1 MATEATTANLMP
13 NLAAGLRPLL
23 LLVGLAAA
31 VAAGVGVTLWTKG
44 PTFSVLYATLA
55 DEEAAA
61 VTRSLSGAGIEYRM
75 EAGSGGISVPAERLN
90 EARMLLAEQGTLQ
103 SGGFAN
109 LGKEGGFGVSAFMEG
124 ARYQHALET
133 ELAKTISSLQQVAA
147 ARVHI
152 AAGRNSSF
160 IRDRTPARASVFLQ
174 LKAGRKLSSEQVT
187 AIVNLVGSSVADIDP
202 EQVTVVDQTGRLLS
216 SPQGRGE
223 FALRD
228 QQVEFARQME
238 EMYSQRVEALIA
250 PLVGPGRVR
259 AEVSAQFDMSASEE
273 AREQFNPQGVVV
285 RSEQLS
291 EDRSSNPVARGIPGS
306 ASNQA
311 NAAAATPANPADA
324 ANAATATAANAATPP
339 PPASVQSTRNYEID
353 RTVAYTRQ
361 PAGRLKRLSVAVLV
375 DNVQVPGRDGK
386 PTDAPLTR
394 EQIERI
400 TALVKDAVG
409 FDAARGDS
417 VSIINS
423 PWRGDPRL
431 AATDLE
437 SVPFYEQAWFLD
449 VAKIVA
455 GLIALT
461 LLMLMVIRPLTQRIT
476 AMLPSPPE
484 PTEEQ
489 NDRFIPSRNLPAVAG
504 AAGEAGQPG
513 TAIAG
518 AGPAESTRKKPPT
531 KYDEQVEFA
540 RQLVQEDPAR
550 VAQVVRKWAMSNG

>member
-1 MATEATTANLMP
+1 MATEATTANIMP

-61 VTRSLSGAGIEYRM
+61 VTRSLSTAGIEYRM

-109 LGKEGGFGVSAFMEG
+109 LSKEGGFGVSAFMEG

-133 ELAKTISSLQQVAA
+133 ELAKTIASLQQVAA

-250 PLVGPGRVR
+250 PLVGAGRVR

-291 EDRSSNPVARGIPGS
+291 EDRSGTAVARGIPGS

-311 NAAAATPANPADA
+311 TAAAATPADPAA
-324 ANAATATAANAATPP
+324 AAASTNATPP

-375 DNVQVPGRDGK
+375 DHVQVPGRDGK

-394 EQIERI
+394 EQIDRI

-409 FDAARGDS
+409 FDTARGDS
-417 VSIINS
+417 VSVINS

-431 AATDLE
+431 TATDLE
-437 SVPFYEQAWFLD
+437 AVPFYEQAWFLD

-476 AMLPSPPE
+476 AMLPRPAE
-484 PTEEQ
+484 PADADD
-489 NDRFIPSRNLPAVAG
+489 DRFIPSRNLPVVAG
-504 AAGEAGQPG
+504 AGGEGGQPG
-513 TAIAG
+513 TAVAG
-518 AGPAESTRKKPPT
+518 AGSTEMQRKKAPT

>member
-1 MATEATTANLMP
+1 MATEATTANIMP

-61 VTRSLSGAGIEYRM
+61 VTRSLSTAGIEYRM
-75 EAGSGGISVPAERLN
+75 EAGSGGISVPAERLS

-133 ELAKTISSLQQVAA
+133 ELAKTIASLQQVAA

-250 PLVGPGRVR
+250 PLVGAGRVR

-291 EDRSSNPVARGIPGS
+291 EDRSGTAVARGIPGS

-311 NAAAATPANPADA
+311 TAAAATPADPAA
-324 ANAATATAANAATPP
+324 AAASTNATPP

-375 DNVQVPGRDGK
+375 DHVQVPGRDGK

-394 EQIERI
+394 EQIDRI

-409 FDAARGDS
+409 FDTARGDS
-417 VSIINS
+417 VSVINS

-431 AATDLE
+431 TATDLE
-437 SVPFYEQAWFLD
+437 TVPFYEQAWFLD

-455 GLIALT
+455 GLIALS

-476 AMLPSPPE
+476 AMLPRPPE
-484 PTEEQ
+484 PAEADD
-489 NDRFIPSRNLPAVAG
+489 DRFIPSRNLPVVAG
-504 AAGEAGQPG
+504 AGGEGGQPG

-518 AGPAESTRKKPPT
+518 AGSTEMQRKKPPT

>member
-1 MATEATTANLMP
+1 MATEATTANIMP

-61 VTRSLSGAGIEYRM
+61 VTRSLSTAGIEYRM

-109 LGKEGGFGVSAFMEG
+109 LSKEGGFGVSAFMEG

-133 ELAKTISSLQQVAA
+133 ELAKTIASLQQVAA

-250 PLVGPGRVR
+250 PLVGAGRVR

-291 EDRSSNPVARGIPGS
+291 EDRSGTAVARGIPGS

-311 NAAAATPANPADA
+311 TAAAATPADPAA
-324 ANAATATAANAATPP
+324 AAASTNATPP

-375 DNVQVPGRDGK
+375 DHVQVPGRDGK

-394 EQIERI
+394 EQIDRI

-409 FDAARGDS
+409 FDTARGDS
-417 VSIINS
+417 VSVINS

-431 AATDLE
+431 TATDLE
-437 SVPFYEQAWFLD
+437 TVPFYEQAWFLD

-476 AMLPSPPE
+476 AMLPRPPE
-484 PTEEQ
+484 PADADD
-489 NDRFIPSRNLPAVAG
+489 DRFIPSRNLPVVAG
-504 AAGEAGQPG
+504 AGGEGGQPG
-513 TAIAG
+513 TAVAG
-518 AGPAESTRKKPPT
+518 AGSTEMQRKKAPT

-540 RQLVQEDPAR
+540 RQLVQ
-550 VAQVVRKWAMSNG
+550 

>member
-1 MATEATTANLMP
+1 MATEATTANIMP

-61 VTRSLSGAGIEYRM
+61 VTRSLSTAGIEYRM

-133 ELAKTISSLQQVAA
+133 ELAKTIASLQQVAA

-250 PLVGPGRVR
+250 PLVGAGRVR

-291 EDRSSNPVARGIPGS
+291 EDRSGTAVARGIPGS

-311 NAAAATPANPADA
+311 TAAAATPADPAA
-324 ANAATATAANAATPP
+324 AAASTNATPP
-339 PPASVQSTRNYEID
+339 PPASVQSMRNYEID

-375 DNVQVPGRDGK
+375 DHVQVPGRDGK

-394 EQIERI
+394 EQIDRI

-409 FDAARGDS
+409 FDTARGDS
-417 VSIINS
+417 VSVINS

-431 AATDLE
+431 TATDLE
-437 SVPFYEQAWFLD
+437 TVPFYEQAWFLD

-476 AMLPSPPE
+476 AMLPRPPE
-484 PTEEQ
+484 PADADD
-489 NDRFIPSRNLPAVAG
+489 DRFIPSRNLPVVAG
-504 AAGEAGQPG
+504 AGGEGGQPG
-513 TAIAG
+513 TAVAG
-518 AGPAESTRKKPPT
+518 AGSTEMQRKKAPT

>member
-1 MATEATTANLMP
+1 MATEATTANIMP

-61 VTRSLSGAGIEYRM
+61 VTRSLSTAGIEYRM

-133 ELAKTISSLQQVAA
+133 ELAKTIASLQQVAA

-250 PLVGPGRVR
+250 PLVGAGRVR

-291 EDRSSNPVARGIPGS
+291 EDRSGTAVARGIPGS

-311 NAAAATPANPADA
+311 TAAAATPADPAA
-324 ANAATATAANAATPP
+324 AAASTNATPP

-375 DNVQVPGRDGK
+375 DHVQVPGRDGK

-394 EQIERI
+394 EQIDRI

-409 FDAARGDS
+409 FDTARGDS
-417 VSIINS
+417 VSVINS

-431 AATDLE
+431 TATDLE
-437 SVPFYEQAWFLD
+437 TVPFYEQAWFLD

-476 AMLPSPPE
+476 AMLPRPPE
-484 PTEEQ
+484 PADADD
-489 NDRFIPSRNLPAVAG
+489 DRFIPSRNLPVVAG
-504 AAGEAGQPG
+504 AGGEGGQPG
-513 TAIAG
+513 TAVAG
-518 AGPAESTRKKPPT
+518 AGSTEMQRKKAPT

>member
-1 MATEATTANLMP
+1 MATEATTANIMP

-44 PTFSVLYATLA
+44 PTYSVLYASLA

-61 VTRSLSGAGIEYRM
+61 VTRSLSTAGIEYRM
-75 EAGSGGISVPAERLN
+75 EAGSGGISVPAERLS

-133 ELAKTISSLQQVAA
+133 ELAKTIASLQQVAA

-250 PLVGPGRVR
+250 PLVGAGRVR

-291 EDRSSNPVARGIPGS
+291 EDRTGTAVARGIPGS

-311 NAAAATPANPADA
+311 TAAATPATPADA
-324 ANAATATAANAATPP
+324 AAAASTNATPP

-375 DNVQVPGRDGK
+375 DHVQVPGRDGK
-386 PTDAPLTR
+386 PTEAPLTR
-394 EQIERI
+394 EQIDRI

-409 FDAARGDS
+409 FDVARGDS
-417 VSIINS
+417 VSVINS

-437 SVPFYEQAWFLD
+437 TVPFYEQAWFLD

-476 AMLPSPPE
+476 AMLPRPPE
-484 PTEEQ
+484 PVEEDE
-489 NDRFIPSRNLPAVAG
+489 DRFISSRNLPVVAG
-504 AAGEAGQPG
+504 AAGEGGQPG
-513 TAIAG
+513 TAVAG
-518 AGPAESTRKKPPT
+518 ANSAESQRKKPLT

>member
-1 MATEATTANLMP
+1 MATEATTANIMP

-61 VTRSLSGAGIEYRM
+61 VTRSLSTAGIEYRM
-75 EAGSGGISVPAERLN
+75 EAGSGGISVPAERLS

-133 ELAKTISSLQQVAA
+133 ELAKTIASLQQVAA

-250 PLVGPGRVR
+250 PLVGAGRVR

-291 EDRSSNPVARGIPGS
+291 EDRSGTAVARGIPGS

-311 NAAAATPANPADA
+311 TAAAATPADPAA
-324 ANAATATAANAATPP
+324 AAASTNATPP

-375 DNVQVPGRDGK
+375 DHVQVPGRDGK

-394 EQIERI
+394 EQIDRI

-409 FDAARGDS
+409 FDTARGDS
-417 VSIINS
+417 VSVINS

-431 AATDLE
+431 TATDLE
-437 SVPFYEQAWFLD
+437 TVPFYEQAWFLD

-455 GLIALT
+455 GLIALS

-476 AMLPSPPE
+476 AMLPRPPE
-484 PTEEQ
+484 PAEADD
-489 NDRFIPSRNLPAVAG
+489 DRFIPSRNLPVVAG
-504 AAGEAGQPG
+504 AGGEGGQPG

-518 AGPAESTRKKPPT
+518 AGSTEMQRKKAPT

>member
-1 MATEATTANLMP
+1 MATEATTANIMP

-61 VTRSLSGAGIEYRM
+61 VTRSLSTAGIEYRM

-109 LGKEGGFGVSAFMEG
+109 LSKEGGFGVSAFMEG

-133 ELAKTISSLQQVAA
+133 ELAKTIASLQQVAA

-250 PLVGPGRVR
+250 PLVGAGRVR

-291 EDRSSNPVARGIPGS
+291 EDRSGTAVARGIPGS

-311 NAAAATPANPADA
+311 TAAAATPADPAA
-324 ANAATATAANAATPP
+324 AAVSTNATPP

-375 DNVQVPGRDGK
+375 DHVQVPGRDGK

-394 EQIERI
+394 EQIDRI

-409 FDAARGDS
+409 FDTARGDS
-417 VSIINS
+417 VSVINS

-431 AATDLE
+431 TATDLE
-437 SVPFYEQAWFLD
+437 TVPFYEQAWFLD

-476 AMLPSPPE
+476 AMLPRPPE
-484 PTEEQ
+484 PADADD
-489 NDRFIPSRNLPAVAG
+489 DRFIPSRNLPVVAG
-504 AAGEAGQPG
+504 AGGEGGQPG
-513 TAIAG
+513 TAVAG
-518 AGPAESTRKKPPT
+518 AGSTEMQRKKAPT

>member
-1 MATEATTANLMP
+1 MATEATTANIMP

-61 VTRSLSGAGIEYRM
+61 VTRSLSTAGIEYRM

-133 ELAKTISSLQQVAA
+133 ELAKTIASLQQVAA

-238 EMYSQRVEALIA
+238 ELYSQRVEALIA
-250 PLVGPGRVR
+250 PLVGAGRVR

-291 EDRSSNPVARGIPGS
+291 EDRSGTAVARGIPGS

-311 NAAAATPANPADA
+311 TAAAATPADPAA
-324 ANAATATAANAATPP
+324 AAASTNATPP

-375 DNVQVPGRDGK
+375 DHVQVPGRDGK

-394 EQIERI
+394 EQIDRI

-409 FDAARGDS
+409 FDTARGDS
-417 VSIINS
+417 VSVINS

-431 AATDLE
+431 TATDLE
-437 SVPFYEQAWFLD
+437 TVPFYEQAWFLD

-476 AMLPSPPE
+476 AMLPRPPE
-484 PTEEQ
+484 PADADD
-489 NDRFIPSRNLPAVAG
+489 DRFIPSRNLPVVAG
-504 AAGEAGQPG
+504 AGGEGGQPG
-513 TAIAG
+513 TAVAG
-518 AGPAESTRKKPPT
+518 AGSTEMQRKKAPT

>member
-1 MATEATTANLMP
+1 MATEATTANIMP

-61 VTRSLSGAGIEYRM
+61 VTRSLSTAGIEYRM

-109 LGKEGGFGVSAFMEG
+109 LSKEGGFGVSAFMEG

-133 ELAKTISSLQQVAA
+133 ELAKTIASLQQVAA

-250 PLVGPGRVR
+250 PLVGAGRVR

-291 EDRSSNPVARGIPGS
+291 EDRSGPAVARGIPGS
-306 ASNQA
+306 TSNQA
-311 NAAAATPANPADA
+311 TAAAATPADPAA
-324 ANAATATAANAATPP
+324 AAASTNATPP

-375 DNVQVPGRDGK
+375 DHVQVPGRDGK

-394 EQIERI
+394 EQIDRI

-409 FDAARGDS
+409 FDTARGDS
-417 VSIINS
+417 VSVINS

-431 AATDLE
+431 TATDLE
-437 SVPFYEQAWFLD
+437 TVPFYEQAWFLD

-476 AMLPSPPE
+476 AMLPRPPE
-484 PTEEQ
+484 PADADD
-489 NDRFIPSRNLPAVAG
+489 DRFIPSRNLPVVAG
-504 AAGEAGQPG
+504 AGGEGGQPG
-513 TAIAG
+513 TAVAG
-518 AGPAESTRKKPPT
+518 AGSTEMQRKKAPT

>member
-1 MATEATTANLMP
+1 MATEATTANIMP
-13 NLAAGLRPLL
+13 NVAAGLRPLL

-61 VTRSLSGAGIEYRM
+61 VTRSLSTAGIEYRM

-109 LGKEGGFGVSAFMEG
+109 LSKEGGFGVSAFMEG

-133 ELAKTISSLQQVAA
+133 ELAKTIASLQQVAA

-250 PLVGPGRVR
+250 PLVGAGRVR

-291 EDRSSNPVARGIPGS
+291 EDRSGTAVARGIPGS

-311 NAAAATPANPADA
+311 TAAAATPADPAA
-324 ANAATATAANAATPP
+324 AAASTNATPP

-375 DNVQVPGRDGK
+375 DHVQVPGRDGK

-394 EQIERI
+394 EQIDRI

-409 FDAARGDS
+409 FDTARGDS
-417 VSIINS
+417 VSVINS

-431 AATDLE
+431 TATDLE
-437 SVPFYEQAWFLD
+437 TVPFYEQAWFLD

-476 AMLPSPPE
+476 AMLPRPPE
-484 PTEEQ
+484 PADADD
-489 NDRFIPSRNLPAVAG
+489 DRFIPSRNLPVVAG
-504 AAGEAGQPG
+504 AGGEGGQPG
-513 TAIAG
+513 TAVAG
-518 AGPAESTRKKPPT
+518 AGSTEMQRKKAPT

>member
-1 MATEATTANLMP
+1 MATEATTANIMP

-61 VTRSLSGAGIEYRM
+61 VTRSLSTAGIEYRM

-109 LGKEGGFGVSAFMEG
+109 LSKEGGFGVSAFMEG

-133 ELAKTISSLQQVAA
+133 ELAKTIASLQQVAA

-250 PLVGPGRVR
+250 PLVGAGRVR

-273 AREQFNPQGVVV
+273 AREQFNPQGVVI

-291 EDRSSNPVARGIPGS
+291 EDRSGTAVARGIPGS

-311 NAAAATPANPADA
+311 TAAAATPADPAA
-324 ANAATATAANAATPP
+324 AAASTNATPP
-339 PPASVQSTRNYEID
+339 PAASVQSTRNYEID

-375 DNVQVPGRDGK
+375 DHVQVPGRDGK

-394 EQIERI
+394 EQIDRI

-409 FDAARGDS
+409 FDTARGDS
-417 VSIINS
+417 VSVINS

-431 AATDLE
+431 TATDLE
-437 SVPFYEQAWFLD
+437 TVPFYEQAWFLD

-476 AMLPSPPE
+476 AMLPRPPE
-484 PTEEQ
+484 PADADD
-489 NDRFIPSRNLPAVAG
+489 DRFIPSRNLPVVAG
-504 AAGEAGQPG
+504 AGGEGGQPG
-513 TAIAG
+513 TAVAG
-518 AGPAESTRKKPPT
+518 AGSTEMQRKKAPT

>member
-1 MATEATTANLMP
+1 MATEATTANIMP

-61 VTRSLSGAGIEYRM
+61 VTRSLSTAGIEYRM

-109 LGKEGGFGVSAFMEG
+109 LSKEGGFGVSAFMEG

-133 ELAKTISSLQQVAA
+133 ELAKTIASLQQVAA

-250 PLVGPGRVR
+250 PLVGAGRVH

-291 EDRSSNPVARGIPGS
+291 EDRSGTAVARGIPGS
-306 ASNQA
+306 TSNQA
-311 NAAAATPANPADA
+311 TAAAATPADPAA
-324 ANAATATAANAATPP
+324 AAASTNATPP

-375 DNVQVPGRDGK
+375 DHVQVPGRDGK

-394 EQIERI
+394 EQIDRI

-409 FDAARGDS
+409 FDTARGDS
-417 VSIINS
+417 VSVINS

-431 AATDLE
+431 TATDLE
-437 SVPFYEQAWFLD
+437 TVPFYEQAWFLD

-476 AMLPSPPE
+476 AMLPRPPE
-484 PTEEQ
+484 PADADD
-489 NDRFIPSRNLPAVAG
+489 DRFIPSRNLPVVAG
-504 AAGEAGQPG
+504 AGGEGGQPG
-513 TAIAG
+513 TAVAG
-518 AGPAESTRKKPPT
+518 AGSTEMQRKKAPT

>member
-1 MATEATTANLMP
+1 MATEATTANIMP

-61 VTRSLSGAGIEYRM
+61 VTRSLSTAGIEYRM

-109 LGKEGGFGVSAFMEG
+109 LSKEGGFGVSAFMEG

-133 ELAKTISSLQQVAA
+133 ELAKTIASLQQVAA

-228 QQVEFARQME
+228 KQVEFARQME
-238 EMYSQRVEALIA
+238 DMYSQRVEALIA
-250 PLVGPGRVR
+250 PLVGAGRVR

-291 EDRSSNPVARGIPGS
+291 EDRSGTAVARGIPGS

-311 NAAAATPANPADA
+311 TAAAATPADPAA
-324 ANAATATAANAATPP
+324 AAASTNATPP

-375 DNVQVPGRDGK
+375 DHVQVPGRDGK

-394 EQIERI
+394 EQIDRI

-409 FDAARGDS
+409 FDTARGDS
-417 VSIINS
+417 VSVINS

-431 AATDLE
+431 TATDLE
-437 SVPFYEQAWFLD
+437 TVPFYEQAWFLD

-476 AMLPSPPE
+476 AMLPRPPE
-484 PTEEQ
+484 PADADD
-489 NDRFIPSRNLPAVAG
+489 DRFIPSRNLPVVAG
-504 AAGEAGQPG
+504 AGGEGGQPG
-513 TAIAG
+513 TAVAG
-518 AGPAESTRKKPPT
+518 AGSTEMQRKKAPT

>member
-1 MATEATTANLMP
+1 
-13 NLAAGLRPLL
+13 
-23 LLVGLAAA
+23 
-31 VAAGVGVTLWTKG
+31 
-44 PTFSVLYATLA
+44 
-55 DEEAAA
+55 
-61 VTRSLSGAGIEYRM
+61 M

-133 ELAKTISSLQQVAA
+133 ELAKTIASLQQVAA

-250 PLVGPGRVR
+250 PLVGAGRVR

-291 EDRSSNPVARGIPGS
+291 EDRSGTAVARGIPGS

-311 NAAAATPANPADA
+311 TAAAATPADPAA
-324 ANAATATAANAATPP
+324 AAASTNATPP

-375 DNVQVPGRDGK
+375 DHVQVPGRDGK

-394 EQIERI
+394 EQIDRI

-409 FDAARGDS
+409 FDTARGDS
-417 VSIINS
+417 VSVINS

-431 AATDLE
+431 TATDLE
-437 SVPFYEQAWFLD
+437 TVPFYEQAWFLD

-476 AMLPSPPE
+476 AMLPRPAE
-484 PTEEQ
+484 PADADD
-489 NDRFIPSRNLPAVAG
+489 DRFIPSRNLPVVAG
-504 AAGEAGQPG
+504 AGGEGGQPG
-513 TAIAG
+513 TAVAG
-518 AGPAESTRKKPPT
+518 AGSTEMQRKKAPT